1 MINAPNP
8 FNQLNNL
15 YKKVP
20 MLPAEVTQIKH
31 LTPEDKTLLQRIGL
45 TAGQVKRDLLKDIQI
60 QYDRY
65 SLYQQI
71 ERALEHPIVGAAT
84 ELYANYC
91 TVFSTMHNATVWIT
105 SESPTYQ
112 RELTKLL
119 DRISIEEK
127 IFDWAYTTGSYG
139 DMFVKINGI
148 PGEGVVGI
156 SDDDHPLS
164 VSRVDHEGVLVGYY
178 KTPMGASGDIQH
190 LLAPW
195 EYSHFR
201 LLGGKKKRPQFG
213 QQQTNSTYRSTH
225 LLTGMDT
232 KQVTTKYGT
241 SLILN
246 ALPSYK
252 RLRLAEDS
260 LLLARLSRGLIR
272 YIWKLKVNSGNM
284 EAVGELVDQYSRVL
298 REARALDTRD
308 GSASFESRENPM
320 SVIEDIFIPVW
331 DNVGDLTFDKIGG
344 EADIRWIR
352 DIEDL
357 RQQLAAALRT
367 PLPLLGAYL
376 KEATG
381 PLGSDA
387 IEKLDINFAR
397 MARKLQR
404 AVRNGVKRICQI
416 HLAYM
421 NMDPDPQLFDVQ
433 MPEMSTAEEESLKAS
448 LKDGMETI
456 DSFMN
461 IVDRVVED
469 DDRKIDKIEVFQF
482 LNEKFL
488 KLEDFDLKDFIID
501 SGAKEV
507 LGESCARRR
516 EREAVQIKLQKIFE
530 KDMAENKNRLFPK
543 QPVFDSDLMSYF
555 PTNIHKI
562 KEGKSI
568 INKRAVSK
576 LTKNGGY
583 LGVERGM
590 AAWQSK
596 FGNCMVSECMKGDEE
611 KELVSTGQMR
621 LPFE

>member
-1 MINAPNP
+1 MINDPNP
-8 FNQLNNL
+8 FDQLNNL
-15 YKKVP
+15 YKKVS
-20 MLPAEVTQIKH
+20 MLPGEVSQLKH

-45 TAGQVKRDLLKDIQI
+45 TATQVKRDLLKDLQI

-65 SLYQQI
+65 SLYHQI

-119 DRISIEEK
+119 DRIGIEEK

-139 DMFVKINGI
+139 DMFVKVNGI
-148 PGEGVVGI
+148 PGQGVI
-156 SDDDHPLS
+156 SVNDDEHPLNI
-164 VSRVDHEGVLVGYY
+164 SRVDHEGVLVGFY
-178 KTPMGASGDIQH
+178 KTPMGQTASEVQR
-190 LLAPW
+190 LQAPW

-201 LLGGKKKRPQFG
+201 LLGGKKKRPRFG
-213 QQQTNSTYRSTH
+213 DPMYSEFRSMH

-246 ALPSYK
+246 ALPSYR

-284 EAVGELVDQYSRVL
+284 EAVGELIDQYSRVL
-298 REARALDTRD
+298 REARAFDTRS
-308 GSASFESRENPM
+308 GSANFESRENPM
-320 SVIEDIFIPVW
+320 SVIEDLFLPVW

-404 AVRNGVKRICQI
+404 AVRNGIKRICQI

-421 NMDPDPQLFDVQ
+421 NMDPDPELFDVQ

-448 LKDGMETI
+448 LKDGI
-456 DSFMN
+456 GVIGDFMD

-469 DDRKIDKIEVFQF
+469 DPRKIDKIEVFQWC
-482 LNEKFL
+482 NEKFL
-488 KLEDFDLKDFIID
+488 KLEDFDLKDFVVD
-501 SGAKEV
+501 EV
-507 LGESCARRR
+507 TAQALPECARRKQR
-516 EREAVQIKLQKIFE
+516 METQLRLQKIFE
-530 KDMAENKNRLFPK
+530 KEMKEQKERLFPAE
-543 QPVFDSDLMSYF
+543 PIFDMDLMSYF
-555 PTNIHKI
+555 PTEIHDSKG
-562 KEGKSI
+562 E
-568 INKRAVSK
+568 INRRAVSR
-576 LTKNGGY
+576 LVRRGGT
-583 LGVERGM
+583 LGIDRGK
-590 AAWQSK
+590 AVWESR
-596 FGNCMVSECMKGDEE
+596 FGNCQVSEGDG
-611 KELVSTGQMR
+611 KKVGAGASGQMR